1 MRSFA
6 AEFNLQTIM
15 AQSGSRYI
23 NVLTDY
29 GFKRVFGDEE
39 VMRAFLTD
47 LLQPK
52 SPISEITFLDKELD
66 GLSQYERGV
75 VYDLFCRTE
84 DGGEFIVEMQNR
96 SQPHF
101 ADRILYYLSRS
112 FSSQVER
119 GDKEWDFTL
128 KPVYCICFLNFHLN
142 GFTPSRQRTV
152 QLKVEETEEIFSD
165 KLKVY
170 TLELPDYRSMRE
182 EDCKTQMDYWLY
194 NIANLETMTTNLPFQ
209 QQQPVFEKVGNIAE
223 LVRMTPDE
231 LKQYNISIDTY
242 RTNLSIMRNER
253 AEGRAEGLAEGM
265 ARGMAKGME
274 KGHAEGMA
282 KGRAEERAK
291 AESEK
296 LDIASQLLV
305 TGMSAAQ
312 VSLITKLPLETIN
325 ALVK

>member
-1 MRSFA
+1 
-6 AEFNLQTIM
+6 M
-15 AQSGSRYI
+15 AQSEGRYI
-23 NVLTDY
+23 NLLTDY

-39 VMRAFLTD
+39 VMKALLTD

-66 GLSQYERGV
+66 GMSQYERGV
-75 VYDLFCRTE
+75 VYDLFCRME
-84 DGGEFIVEMQNR
+84 DGDEFLVEMQNR

-119 GDKEWDFTL
+119 GNKEWDFSL
-128 KPVYCICFLNFHLN
+128 KPVYCICFLNFHLG
-142 GFTPSRQRTV
+142 GFIPRRQRTV
-152 QLKVEETEEIFSD
+152 HLKVEDTQEVFSD
-165 KLKVY
+165 KLKIF
-170 TLELPDYRSMRE
+170 TLELPDYRKMRE
-182 EDCKTQMDYWLY
+182 EDCQTQIDYWLY
-194 NIANLETMTTNLPFQ
+194 NIANLETMTTNIPFQ

-231 LKQYNISIDTY
+231 LRLYNISIDTY

-265 ARGMAKGME
+265 ARG
-274 KGHAEGMA
+274 
-282 KGRAEERAK
+282 RAEERAK

-296 LDIASQLLV
+296 LDIARQLLS
-305 TGMSAAQ
+305 TGMPSGQ
-312 VSLITKLPLETIN
+312 VALITKLSLDTVNE
-325 ALVK
+325 LKK

>member
-1 MRSFA
+1 
-6 AEFNLQTIM
+6 M
-15 AQSGSRYI
+15 AQSESRYI
-23 NVLTDY
+23 NILTDY

-52 SPISEITFLDKELD
+52 SPISKITFLDKELD

-75 VYDLFCRTE
+75 VYDLFCTME
-84 DGGEFIVEMQNR
+84 NGDEFIVEMQNR

-119 GDKEWDFTL
+119 GDKEWDFSL

-142 GFTPSRQRTV
+142 GFTPCKQRTV
-152 QLKVEETEEIFSD
+152 QLKVEETEEVFSD
-165 KLKVY
+165 KLKVF

-182 EDCKTQMDYWLY
+182 EDCKTQIDYWLY
-194 NIANLETMTTNLPFQ
+194 NIANLETMTTNIPFQ
-209 QQQPVFEKVGNIAE
+209 QQLAFEKVGNIAE

-231 LKQYNISIDTY
+231 LKLYNISIDTY
-242 RTNLSIMRNER
+242 RTNLSIMKNER
-253 AEGRAEGLAEGM
+253 AEGRAEGI
-265 ARGMAKGME
+265 
-274 KGHAEGMA
+274 
-282 KGRAEERAK
+282 AEERDK

-296 LDIASQLLV
+296 LDSARQLL
-305 TGMSAAQ
+305 GMGLPATQ
-312 VSLITKLPLETIN
+312 VALALKLPLERVN
-325 ALVK
+325 ALVE

>member
-1 MRSFA
+1 
-6 AEFNLQTIM
+6 M
-15 AQSGSRYI
+15 AQSESRYI
-23 NVLTDY
+23 NILTDY

-52 SPISEITFLDKELD
+52 SPISKITFLDKELD

-75 VYDLFCRTE
+75 VYDLFCTME
-84 DGGEFIVEMQNR
+84 NGDEFIVEMQNR

-119 GDKEWDFTL
+119 GDKEWDFSL

-142 GFTPSRQRTV
+142 GFTPCKQRTV
-152 QLKVEETEEIFSD
+152 QLRVEETEEVFSD
-165 KLKVY
+165 KLKVF

-182 EDCKTQMDYWLY
+182 EDCKTQIDYWLY
-194 NIANLETMTTNLPFQ
+194 NIANLETMTTNIPFQ

-231 LKQYNISIDTY
+231 LKLYNISIDTY

-253 AEGRAEGLAEGM
+253 AEGRAEGLIEGIARGMEQGRAEGM
-265 ARGMAKGME
+265 EQGR
-274 KGHAEGMA
+274 AEGI
-282 KGRAEERAK
+282 AEERAK

-296 LDIASQLLV
+296 LDIARQLLG
-305 TGMSAAQ
+305 TGIPASQ
-312 VSLITKLPLETIN
+312 VALIMKLPLDTVN
-325 ALVK
+325 ALHK

>member
-1 MRSFA
+1 
-6 AEFNLQTIM
+6 M
-15 AQSGSRYI
+15 AQSESRYI
-23 NVLTDY
+23 NILTDY

-52 SPISEITFLDKELD
+52 SPISKITFLDKELD

-75 VYDLFCRTE
+75 VYDLFCTME
-84 DGGEFIVEMQNR
+84 NGDEFIVEMQNR

-119 GDKEWDFTL
+119 GDKEWDFSL

-142 GFTPSRQRTV
+142 GFTPCKQRTV
-152 QLKVEETEEIFSD
+152 QLKVEETKEIFD
-165 KLKVY
+165 KLKVF
-170 TLELPDYRSMRE
+170 TLELPDYCSMRE
-182 EDCKTQMDYWLY
+182 EDCKTQIDYWLY
-194 NIANLETMTTNLPFQ
+194 NIANLETMTTNIPFQ

-231 LKQYNISIDTY
+231 LKLYNISIDTY

-253 AEGRAEGLAEGM
+253 AEGLAEGLAEGMKRGRAEGLAEGI
-265 ARGMAKGME
+265 AEGME
-274 KGHAEGMA
+274 K
-282 KGRAEERAK
+282 ERAK

-296 LDIASQLLV
+296 LDIARQLLG
-305 TGMSAAQ
+305 TGMPASQ
-312 VSLITKLPLETIN
+312 VALIIKLPLDMVN
-325 ALVK
+325 ALHK